1 MNFAGH
7 VEVARN
13 GSRPDGGDE
22 ARFHL
27 GAVLPDLAAM
37 GRFRLLGRPDD
48 PDITAGIDIHHR
60 TDDAFHRHRW
70 FRETSGA
77 VVRHLDGAGL
87 PRGAARAVGHV
98 GVELLLDG
106 HLLRQPGGLGGA
118 VGGAIEAVVT
128 EIDELAPLVDQDQRD
143 RWRLHLEQVAAWSV
157 PDDYHR
163 PEAVARRLERILR
176 WRPRLALPPEA
187 VGAVAE
193 ALEIQQDA
201 VRSGAAPLI
210 AELRRDVGTSSGG

>member
-7 VEVARN
+7 VEVARD
-13 GSRPDGGDE
+13 GSLVRGDNE

-37 GRFRLLGRPDD
+37 GRFRLLARPDD

-70 FRETSGA
+70 FRDTSGA
-77 VVRHLDGAGL
+77 VVRRLDRAGV

-98 GVELLLDG
+98 GIELLLDG
-106 HLLRQPGGLGGA
+106 HLLRQPGGLGPA
-118 VGGAIEAVVT
+118 VDAAIEAAGDAV
-128 EIDELAPLVDQDQRD
+128 EELVPLVDEGQRGH
-143 RWRLHLEQVAAWSV
+143 WRHHLEQVAVWSV

-163 PEAVARRLERILR
+163 PDAVAARLERILR
-176 WRPRLALPPEA
+176 RRPRLALPPEA
-187 VGAVAE
+187 IATVAE
-193 ALEIQQDA
+193 ALATQQDA
-201 VRSGAAPLI
+201 VRDGAAPLI
-210 AELRRDVGTSSGG
+210 AELRHQVSASPG